1 MTKPDTSYTHRSR
14 GRNARRLSM
23 PHAVGAAS
31 LIAAGGC
38 ACWLRFHGGMPAVSP
53 IRALGLLMVC
63 AYLVAA
69 TLLLLDDR

>member
-1 MTKPDTSYTHRSR
+1 MIKPESTTPRNRRTK
-14 GRNARRLSM
+14 LSM

-31 LIAAGGC
+31 LIAAGAC

>member
-1 MTKPDTSYTHRSR
+1 MTKHEISDSR
-14 GRNARRLSM
+14 ARRHGKRLSM

-38 ACWLRFHGGMPAVSP
+38 ACWLRFYGGMPAVSP